1 MIIQVRG
8 TNSKTNTNYHHKP
21 HISNKTNKKLVNK
34 GICVRRNRELW
45 LRVKK

>member
-21 HISNKTNKKLVNK
+21 HISNKTNKKNLSIRAFALDVIENY
-34 GICVRRNRELW
+34 G
-45 LRVKK
+45 